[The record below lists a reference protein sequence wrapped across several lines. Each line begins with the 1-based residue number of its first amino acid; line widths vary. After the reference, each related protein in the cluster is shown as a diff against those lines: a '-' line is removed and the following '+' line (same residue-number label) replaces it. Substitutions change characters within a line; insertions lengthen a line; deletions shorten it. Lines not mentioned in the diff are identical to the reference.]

1 MASSALAQKPE
12 GKVTIEGFGTHESID
27 ASTCIAVRIE
37 SIPKD
42 SKNFLVFVENRCGIR
57 FLVVTVN
64 LKYIDKEGYRIGS
77 DSDGSGV
84 TIPSFAVNEKV
95 KKKMA
100 FPLAEAVGAQLREVN
115 AIK

>member
-1 MASSALAQKPE
+1 MTAALAQKPQ
-12 GKVTIEGFGTHESID
+12 GRITLDGFGTHESID
-27 ASTCIAVRIE
+27 ASTCISVRIE

-42 SKNFLVFVENRCGIR
+42 NKNFLLFVENRCGIK

-64 LKYIDKEGYRIGS
+64 LKYVDKDGYRIGS
-77 DSDGSGV
+77 DDTGL

-95 KKKMA
+95 KKKLA
-100 FPLAEAVGAQLREVN
+100 FPMLEAVGAQLREIN